1 MAEILGKKFISINDD
16 VFSVGDTID
25 YLRWEM
31 DEEGTENEIYQA
43 LFRDIADDH
52 IIVSDGNVDDIK
64 IDVDSIF

>member
-1 MAEILGKKFISINDD
+1 MAEIFSEKFISINDD

-43 LFRDIADDH
+43 LIRDIADDH
-52 IIVSDGNVDDIK
+52 IIVSGGNVDNIK

>member
-1 MAEILGKKFISINDD
+1 MAEIFGKKFISINDD

-43 LFRDIADDH
+43 LIRDIAEDH
-52 IIVSDGNVDDIK
+52 IIVSDGNVGDIK